1 MPAEPPDGGMQ
12 ARPLVAVTGATGFIG
27 RHLVPALAAAGYR
40 PRLLVRRDPADID
53 WGGLDIEL
61 VPGDLGQPQALRQ
74 LLRGSSAVI
83 HLAGLVKSRRDAEFF
98 AVNVQGTAALLDALA
113 AVAPEAHLVH
123 VSSLAAREPT
133 LSAYARSKRE
143 GEALAL
149 ERSPAR
155 VSVIRPPAVYGPGD
169 PETLAFFKLARLPLV
184 PLLGGAQARMAVI
197 HVVDLCTA
205 LAKIPGMQPSE
216 AVHALADAQP
226 SGYGWREIM
235 QAAVSAVGRESAPMA
250 RLPRALLRGAGIL
263 GDALRG
269 LRGANMLT
277 SGKVRELLHDDWAVG
292 ASELLRLPGALPRF
306 GLRDGF
312 ADAVRGYRALGWLP
326 QRAA

>member
-1 MPAEPPDGGMQ
+1 MPAEPPDGGIDAQ
-12 ARPLVAVTGATGFIG
+12 PVVAVTGATGFIG

-61 VPGDLGQPQALRQ
+61 VPGDLGQPEALRC

-83 HLAGLVKSRRDAEFF
+83 HLAGLVKARRDAEFF
-98 AVNVQGTAALLDALA
+98 AVNVEGTAALLDAFA

-149 ERSPAR
+149 AHAPTR
-155 VSVIRPPAVYGPGD
+155 VSIVRPPAVYGPGD
-169 PETLAFFKLARLPLV
+169 RETLAFFEMARLPLV

-197 HVVDLCTA
+197 HVVDLCAA
-205 LAKIPGMQPSE
+205 LATVAGMHPSK

-235 QAAVSAVGRESAPMA
+235 QAAGAAIGRESVPMV
-250 RLPRALLRGAGIL
+250 RLPRALLRGAGVV

-277 SGKVRELLHDDWAVG
+277 SGKVRELLHDDWAVS
-292 ASELLRLPGALPRF
+292 ASELLRLPGASPHF

-312 ADAVRGYRALGWLP
+312 ADAVRGYRQLGWLP
-326 QRAA
+326 QQAA